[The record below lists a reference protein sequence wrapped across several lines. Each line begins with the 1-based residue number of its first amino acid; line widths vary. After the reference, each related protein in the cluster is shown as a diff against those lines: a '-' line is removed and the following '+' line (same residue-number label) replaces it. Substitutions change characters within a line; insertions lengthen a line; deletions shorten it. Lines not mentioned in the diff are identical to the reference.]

1 MRILLLMT
9 EPFLTTEQLAARWG
23 LKPSA
28 IKNQRARGI
37 GPTYYTL
44 PLIGTPAGT
53 PRVRYPLAQILAF
66 EEAHNITPLQ

>member
-1 MRILLLMT
+1 MRIPLLMT
-9 EPFLTTEQLAARWG
+9 EPFLTTDELAARWG

-37 GPTYYTL
+37 GPAYHSL

-66 EEAHNITPLQ
+66 EEANGITPLN